1 MNSLTV
7 YKRTNSDNNHFL
19 YLVKELDNY
28 LTGINGEDDSFFRQ
42 FNSMDKL
49 QNVIV
54 VYFNEIPIACG
65 AFKMHN
71 KTTIEVKR
79 MYVKH
84 ECRGK
89 GIATGILNELETW
102 GKELGYK
109 AAILET
115 SNVMNDALT
124 LYKKNGYIVVPNY
137 GQYKD
142 VESSVC
148 FEKELS

>member
-1 MNSLTV
+1 MEKLIV

-54 VYFNEIPIACG
+54 AYFNEMPIASG

-71 KTTIEVKR
+71 KTAIEVKR

-84 ECRGK
+84 EFRGK

-102 GKELGYK
+102 AKELGYK

-115 SNVMNDALT
+115 SNVMNEALT